1 MIFLKDLPKVF
12 QSPMEKK
19 IDNNKELFYSRLKEM
34 KQDKNIPRKI
44 DTIFH
49 DRSFV
54 YKKEVEITVNNQTE
68 VKTIVGKSGN
78 YLLTLDGD
86 KIKIS
91 DIKDI
96 KII

>member
-19 IDNNKELFYSRLKEM
+19 IDNNKELFYSRLKRVSKES
-34 KQDKNIPRKI
+34 NIPRKI
-44 DTIFH
+44 DAIFH
-49 DRSFV
+49 DRNFV
-54 YKKEVEITVNNQTE
+54 YKKEVEIILKDQTE

-91 DIKDI
+91 DITDI

>member
-1 MIFLKDLPKVF
+1 MKDLPKVF

-34 KQDKNIPRKI
+34 KQDKNIPHKI

-54 YKKEVEITVNNQTE
+54 YKKEVKITVKDQTE
-68 VKTIVGKSGN
+68 IKTIVGKSGN

>member
-34 KQDKNIPRKI
+34 KQDKNIPHKI

-54 YKKEVEITVNNQTE
+54 YKKEVKITVKDQTE
-68 VKTIVGKSGN
+68 IKTIVGKSGN

>member
-1 MIFLKDLPKVF
+1 
-12 QSPMEKK
+12 MET
-19 IDNNKELFYSRLKEM
+19 ESY
-34 KQDKNIPRKI
+34 
-44 DTIFH
+44 
-49 DRSFV
+49 V

-78 YLLTLDGD
+78 YLLTLEGD